1 MTQNVGNYE
10 LLGTANRTLADYNVH
25 ITSGTATVNKAKLA
39 LTVGD
44 TSTTY
49 GSGDWTPYTYTLT
62 GNANGDT
69 VDSVKENGITAVYT
83 NTGAVTDAA
92 SNERR
97 FTPKMLTGS
106 ISCWE
111 ILP

>member
-1 MTQNVGNYE
+1 M
-10 LLGTANRTLADYNVH
+10 
-25 ITSGTATVNKAKLA
+25 
-39 LTVGD
+39 GD

-49 GSGDWTPYTYTLT
+49 GSDAWTPYTYTLT

-92 SNERR
+92 SNE
-97 FTPKMLTGS
+97 KKIYTGDADGKYQ
-106 ISCWE
+106 
-111 ILP
+111 LL